1 MNKKLLFSGAIKPL
15 IVLSIFTVISFGSQL
30 LIKPESSYSFS
41 LISNV
46 MAELDASEDEGLSED
61 EESDKARYESI
72 KDKVTEDIG
81 SSSVSASALAETI
94 KTVGALFG
102 VKIKIDYDKK
112 AGLSCF
118 SLDSSGVLNIVS
130 CSSTGD
136 VISSCDAIAA
146 ADWKSATI
154 SCTGFK
160 LKATTVE

>member
-46 MAELDASEDEGLSED
+46 MAELDASEDE
-61 EESDKARYESI
+61 ESDKARYESI

-81 SSSVSASALAETI
+81 SSAVSASALAETI